1 MARSL
6 LPLAA
11 TLFMVFTVT
20 NASASDHSTPS
31 PSTSSELRT
40 SVDTKREQIT
50 GANAVKTQGSTGEQ
64 KILDLPIETADAPS
78 ADEDN

>member
-1 MARSL
+1 MARRL

-11 TLFMVFTVT
+11 SLLMGFNVT
-20 NASASDHSTPS
+20 CALASDNSTPS

-50 GANAVKTQGSTGEQ
+50 GANAVKKQGSIGEQ
-64 KILDLPIETADAPS
+64 SILDIPIETADAPS
-78 ADEDN
+78 ADEDK